1 MKEFYRRFV
10 FMLLASWWLVE
21 NSFLMRLAWVFTQLN
36 IYVWNK
42 LFYPEKGIKLRK
54 LLMRKSIVS

>member
-10 FMLLASWWLVE
+10 FMFLATWWLIE
-21 NSFLMRLAWVFTQLN
+21 NPFLMRLAWIFTQLN

-42 LFYPEKGIKLRK
+42 LYYPKKRIKLRK
-54 LLMRKSIVS
+54 LLRIKHEA